1 MIWPDVP
8 IFIRDYSNG
17 IKKLD
22 DNSEEILKKKIKYNP
37 NAFHLNP
44 LSDDFG
50 LDEKYTIR
58 PFNIHTSSSLKDLF
72 KNKTTPSRTLGG
84 TVNLSTG
91 TKEILKMTEKMIPK
105 IDHSKIDSGYYE
117 NKMNKIHSNEDLMLR
132 EMSKADAFAKGFID
146 NLKPVTL
153 VGGGPINLEPSP
165 APTSTPAPTPTPSKS
180 TSLNMTE
187 DERTHRNKQMLSGL
201 KINSVYTDDNIENID
216 QALQKEQEDETK
228 HRNTHERTQKFH
240 RIAGHNYGKN
250 KAEIIKKAAGEMRDR
265 RYNKIEERKAEIIED
280 KKELREMNF
289 NKAASKIQSKFR

>member
-58 PFNIHTSSSLKDLF
+58 PFNLHTSSSLKDLF
-72 KNKTTPSRTLGG
+72 KNRYTPSNTLKGSK
-84 TVNLSTG
+84 VNLSTG
-91 TKEILKMTEKMIPK
+91 TKEIIKMTEKMIPK
-105 IDHSKIDSGYYE
+105 IDHSTIDPRYYE

-132 EMSKADAFAKGFID
+132 EMSKADAFAKGFIA

-153 VGGGPINLEPSP
+153 GGGGDGPINLEPSP
-165 APTSTPAPTPTPSKS
+165 APTSTPSRS
-180 TSLNMTE
+180 TRLNMTDE
-187 DERTHRNKQMLSGL
+187 ERTEKNKRILTGGGLSINPLRKSSVEDFESEL
-201 KINSVYTDDNIENID
+201 KDAEDKFNEIMEG
-216 QALQKEQEDETK
+216 QEDESK
-228 HRNTHERTQKFH
+228 QRKRDEKINNFQRL
-240 RIAGHNYGKN
+240 AGKNYGKSVYEELQ
-250 KAEIIKKAAGEMRDR
+250 KGAQETRER
-265 RYNKIEERKAEIIED
+265 RGV
-280 KKELREMNF
+280 L
-289 NKAASKIQSKFR
+289 NKAASKITSAIRTIGEQKKTTKR